1 MSLDKKI
8 EELGYEIV
16 MGLETHVQLN
26 TKTKLFCS
34 CDNEESTTPNENIC
48 PVCTGQMGT
57 LPELNKTAVEKSVIL
72 GAGLNATIPDL
83 VRWDRKHYQYPDLP
97 KNFQLTQLDYPII
110 DGGEVKCFRDDGSS
124 FIVELH
130 HAHLEVVASKLVPTD
145 TYSLVD

>member
-16 MGLETHVQLN
+16 MGVETHVQLN

-34 CDNEESTTPNENIC
+34 CDNQESTIPNENIC
-48 PVCTGQMGT
+48 AICTGQMGT
-57 LPELNKTAVEKSVIL
+57 LPELNKAAVEKSIIL
-72 GAGLNATIPDL
+72 GAGLNAKIPKL

-110 DGGEVKCFRDDGSS
+110 D
-124 FIVELH
+124 L
-130 HAHLEVVASKLVPTD
+130 
-145 TYSLVD
+145 SLIHI

>member
-16 MGLETHVQLN
+16 MGVETHVQLN

-57 LPELNKTAVEKSVIL
+57 LPELNKAAVEKSIIL
-72 GAGLNATIPDL
+72 GAGLNAKIPDL
-83 VRWDRKHYQYPDLP
+83 VRWDRKH
-97 KNFQLTQLDYPII
+97 
-110 DGGEVKCFRDDGSS
+110 
-124 FIVELH
+124 
-130 HAHLEVVASKLVPTD
+130 
-145 TYSLVD
+145 